1 MFEKQIYK
9 PKRVQGTNCF
19 NFFQSSNLAPLHN
32 GLIKIVS
39 VYNDIIKFFKSYYYK
54 VLVTPWKLLSLI
66 RLNLEQREEGD

>member
-9 PKRVQGTNCF
+9 PKRVQGTNSF

-66 RLNLEQREEGD
+66 RLNLEQGEEGD